1 MASVDPYMPCPCGSG
16 QKFKWCCQ
24 KVETY
29 AERAQRMVDSGQ
41 FESALKPLE
50 EGLARFPD
58 NAWLL
63 TRKAII
69 EVNLKRL
76 DAAKATLQG
85 LLGKNPGH
93 VGATILLARL
103 LLDTEG
109 PGPAIAQ
116 FQQGLSAMAEDR
128 RRELAPMAQYLGVSL
143 NQAGLP
149 IAAMKHLELAARW
162 AGDQDKDQS
171 IARGIRQLRGNP
183 RLSPWDKNP
192 YRLQPVPEGV
202 TDAFRESF
210 ERAMGWAEEGLW
222 ASAASAFELLSA
234 GSSAGAAA
242 DRNRG
247 LCCLWI
253 ADNEAAAAALRR
265 YIARTGPTTD
275 AVDLEALCQ
284 VFDEGRGGETVEF
297 VHLTWPIRDR
307 AGLLRALEA
316 SPHFV
321 AGPPRPLRQDDP
333 DSPPTERFFLLDRPR
348 ITARPGLT
356 PRDIPTT
363 EAEVIVGEN
372 AVVLETYDD
381 NRLNRLID
389 RFTAAARATIPPA
402 HPRTK
407 VIEKVPRYV
416 LAMSWQWSMPEG
428 LPDEDVERIEREQRA
443 YILGEVW
450 PETPNPT
457 LRRRTPVQA
466 ARAGDAETALRAALR
481 LLESGEEDTG
491 GLLDWDQVRAR
502 LGLKPEPAVDPKD
515 LDLDRLHLSRWPMIP
530 VAELDDDRLVDL
542 YHRAREWG
550 MPAVANAAGRVI
562 AERPSL
568 LSRYRIDPLGLF
580 GSLAIAAARKDDR
593 AAAQEWVRRG
603 RQAESLKPAPRTL
616 EWELTEL
623 QVAAI
628 LDRPEVWVP
637 TIVVLLERYRGN
649 QDATSAVLYRLV
661 QMGLVQPVVDP
672 NHPGQVLLDTGILD
686 RLVAA
691 YGPRVTTAAGEIGV
705 AAGRGEIWTPDAAR
719 GGAAIWTPGSE
730 TAAPA
735 SGQERSRLIL
745 PGQ

>member
-1 MASVDPYMPCPCGSG
+1 
-16 QKFKWCCQ
+16 
-24 KVETY
+24 
-29 AERAQRMVDSGQ
+29 MVDSGQ

-69 EVNLKRL
+69 EVNLKRP

-93 VGATILLARL
+93 VGATILLTRL

-116 FQQGLSAMAEDR
+116 FQQGLSAMAEDH

-143 NQAGLP
+143 SQAGLP

-171 IARGIRQLRGNP
+171 IARSIRQLRGNP
-183 RLSPWDKNP
+183 RLSAWEQESVSAPAGAGGGDR
-192 YRLQPVPEGV
+192 RLPGVVRAGDGLGRGGPLGLGRLGVRAALGRLVGRRRRRPQPRPVLPLDRRQRSRRRGP
-202 TDAFRESF
+202 SPIH
-210 ERAMGWAEEGLW
+210 RAHRADGRRGRPRGPLPGPRGRPGRGDRRVRPPDLADPRPR
-222 ASAASAFELLSA
+222 
-234 GSSAGAAA
+234 GAAA
-242 DRNRG
+242 G
-247 LCCLWI
+247 
-253 ADNEAAAAALRR
+253 
-265 YIARTGPTTD
+265 
-275 AVDLEALCQ
+275 
-284 VFDEGRGGETVEF
+284 
-297 VHLTWPIRDR
+297 
-307 AGLLRALEA
+307 LEA
-316 SPHFV
+316 SPYFV
-321 AGPPRPLRQDDP
+321 AGPPRPIHQDDP
-333 DSPPTERFFLLDRPR
+333 DSSPTERFFLLDRPR

-363 EAEVIVGEN
+363 EAEVIVGEDT
-372 AVVLETYDD
+372 VVLETYDD

-416 LAMSWQWSMPEG
+416 LALSWQWSLPEG
-428 LPDEDVERIEREQRA
+428 LSDEDEERLNREQRA
-443 YILGEVW
+443 HILGEVW
-450 PETPNPT
+450 PETPNPA
-457 LRRRTPVQA
+457 LRRRTPIQA
-466 ARAGDAETALRAALR
+466 ARAGDAETALRAAIR
-481 LLESGEEDTG
+481 LLESTEEDTG
-491 GLLDWDQVRAR
+491 GLLDWDQVRGR

-530 VAELDDDRLVDL
+530 AAELDDDRLVDL

-691 YGPRVTTAAGEIGV
+691 FGPRVTTAAGEIGV

-719 GGAAIWTPGSE
+719 GGAAIWTPGSDAA
-730 TAAPA
+730 AAPA